1 MSYSELQLVVTDQNR
16 IYCGAVHTDY
26 VHAFSPGEEICRK
39 ITYKID
45 EKIAAY
51 LEAKENDFVGEFFK
65 MIAYRLIR
73 ALGME
78 KRYRYVEL
86 INTVKKEKPTVWQNL
101 NTMID
106 ELFGKIR
113 NFVNR
118 QGKKIRT
125 KKREHAR
132 MQKLASN

>member
-1 MSYSELQLVVTDQNR
+1 MKYAELQLVVTDQNR
-16 IYCGAVHTDY
+16 IYCGAQHTDY
-26 VHAFSPGEEICRK
+26 AAAMHPGEEICRK

-45 EKIAAY
+45 AQVAAY
-51 LEAKENDFVGEFFK
+51 LEAKDNSFVGEFFK

-78 KRYRYVEL
+78 KKYRYVEF
-86 INTVKKEKPTVWQNL
+86 INTVKKEQPTVWQTL

-106 ELFGKIR
+106 ELFGRIR

-118 QGKKIRT
+118 QAKKIRN
-125 KKREHAR
+125 KKRELER
-132 MQKLASN
+132 MKQFATS